1 MHKNSAA
8 RIYAFQ
14 ALLLTAL
21 FATLASAQTAV
32 TPPQRPPQPQPSAT
46 QPVIQRGTERRH
58 QQFLDVAKQGDIDLL
73 FIGDSITDNW
83 RAAPV
88 TRPVSSTRPAAP
100 SHAGKPV
107 WDQYF
112 APLKAANFG
121 IGADRT
127 QNVLW
132 RMQNGELDGIH
143 PKVIV
148 LMLGTNNVSAGRAI
162 RNTNAEV
169 LDGMKLVINEIR
181 TRQPQAKLL
190 LMAIFPRGRTADD
203 PYRQPIKEINTEL
216 ARYDDGKTIF
226 FMDITDKFLAPD
238 GSIPMDVMPDAPALH
253 PNEKGYQI
261 WAEAI
266 IGKVKELLAG
276 Q

>member
-1 MHKNSAA
+1 MNRAWASLCVIFITQFASV
-8 RIYAFQ
+8 
-14 ALLLTAL
+14 AL
-21 FATLASAQTAV
+21 AQTP
-32 TPPQRPPQPQPSAT
+32 TTRPQRAPQPQPSAT
-46 QPVIQRGTERRH
+46 QPVIQRGTNNRH
-58 QQFLDVAKQGDIDLL
+58 TQFLALAKQGNIDLL

-83 RAAPV
+83 RATV
-88 TRPVSSTRPAAP
+88 TA
-100 SHAGKPV
+100 HAGKAV
-107 WDQYF
+107 WDKYF
-112 APLKAANFG
+112 APLNAANFG

-132 RMQNGELDGIH
+132 RLQNGELDGF
-143 PKVIV
+143 KAKCIV

-190 LMAIFPRGRTADD
+190 LMGIFPRGRTADD
-203 PYRQPIKEINTEL
+203 PYRQPIKDINTEL
-216 ARYDDGKTIF
+216 AKYDDGKNIF
-226 FMDITDKFLAPD
+226 YMDIGDKFLAPD
-238 GSIPMDVMPDAPALH
+238 GSIPMDVMPDQPALH

-261 WAEAI
+261 WADAI
-266 IGKVKELLAG
+266 IDKVKELMAA